1 MDANSQYELYLIK
14 RELQNIINELDSIS
28 QGIQNDF
35 SGIGN
40 EQCAA
45 CVRNVAEK
53 YRYVKRRLNNIDTS
67 KVTASFAASHGNAGG
82 GKVY

>member
-53 YRYVKRRLNNIDTS
+53 YRYVKRRLNNILHL
-67 KVTASFAASHGNAGG
+67 F
-82 GKVY
+82 GKRCKIERYFCSESVR